1 MQAWEIAVRRKR
13 WVKQYH
19 RRLSLIPVAVVVLVF
34 SSGVERR
41 LRYIRSRNVVCCWP
55 CSSNNLGSST
65 WNGRRILICRRVFN
79 LFRFLVSF
87 SLLLYHGI
95 IIILHAKSPKQF
107 SCSANNRE
115 ELGVV
120 RLKSRH
126 HMFQSIAFVS
136 VKRTFTLLRFRR
148 AAWIG
153 VKSARRKKK
162 ATHNP
167 HKKPMIM
174 LVNEGSWPHFLSHTH
189 THTLLSCF
197 FFRICLLP
205 IIFTRKHTQSMRI
218 SAASTLS
225 LCVVL
230 FYLFCARRRRPY
242 RMASG
247 PTSVARNDGL
257 YCDPTRNTQ

>member
-87 SLLLYHGI
+87 SLLLYHGT

-189 THTLLSCF
+189 THTLLSF
-197 FFRICLLP
+197 FFSYL
-205 IIFTRKHTQSMRI
+205 FATNHFHTQTHTVDAYLCSVHTI
-218 SAASTLS
+218 S
-225 LCVVL
+225 LCGIVL
-230 FYLFCARRRRPY
+230 PLLCEAATSISNGVRANFCRP
-242 RMASG
+242 
-247 PTSVARNDGL
+247 
-257 YCDPTRNTQ
+257 